1 MCAVKEI
8 SPFVTLLIQEQ
19 KTTDKWNIKLT
30 ELNPTQS
37 TEPEMALRRLAK
49 LKYDLIIGVGFLFK
63 EPMNRVAV
71 DFPNVN

>member
-1 MCAVKEI
+1 
-8 SPFVTLLIQEQ
+8 
-19 KTTDKWNIKLT
+19 
-30 ELNPTQS
+30 
-37 TEPEMALRRLAK
+37 MALRRLAK